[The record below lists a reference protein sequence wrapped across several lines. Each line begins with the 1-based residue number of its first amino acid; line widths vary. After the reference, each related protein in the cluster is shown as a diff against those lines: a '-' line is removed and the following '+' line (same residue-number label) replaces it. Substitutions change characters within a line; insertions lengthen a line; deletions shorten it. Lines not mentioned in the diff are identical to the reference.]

1 MDMNIIKDY
10 ILLKDYDCGGYE
22 ILFYDHELTNGEI
35 EKAKEIVDKVKQEV
49 EDYDNE
55 DIEQALDEILPYI
68 TSLTISDMDDYHT
81 VLY

>member
-1 MDMNIIKDY
+1 MNMNIIKDY
-10 ILLKDYDCGGYE
+10 ILLKDYDCGWYE
-22 ILFYDHELTNGEI
+22 IFFYDHELTNGEI
-35 EKAKEIVDKVKQEV
+35 EKAQEIVNKVKQEV

-55 DIEQALDEILPYI
+55 DIEQALDEILPYV

>member
-1 MDMNIIKDY
+1 M
-10 ILLKDYDCGGYE
+10 YE
-22 ILFYDHELTNGEI
+22 LFFYDQELTNGEI
-35 EKAKEIVDKVKQEV
+35 EKAQEIVDKVKQEV

>member
-10 ILLKDYDCGGYE
+10 ILLKDYDCGWYK
-22 ILFYDHELTNGEI
+22 IFFYDHELTNGEI
-35 EKAKEIVDKVKQEV
+35 EKAQEIVDKVKQEV

>member
-10 ILLKDYDCGGYE
+10 ILLKDYDCGWYE
-22 ILFYDHELTNGEI
+22 IFFYDHELTNGEI
-35 EKAKEIVDKVKQEV
+35 EKAQEIVDKVKQEV

-68 TSLTISDMDDYHT
+68 KSLTISDMDDYHT